1 MPSTADLKRVVAAL
15 QAAVVPAE
23 LGGGSLWELIS
34 DALKESLAREP
45 LAADATD
52 ATVRET
58 CNRVT
63 DVGVAVAAIM
73 RWPMASA
80 VRTAQPTERKDE
92 TAIR

>member
-1 MPSTADLKRVVAAL
+1 MPSTADLKRLVAAL

-45 LAADATD
+45 LAADAT
-52 ATVRET
+52 VRET

-73 RWPMASA
+73 RWPMVSA